1 MCKRRIVVI
10 GEEFSVHSMLSSNEN
25 MRKRAEV

>member
-10 GEEFSVHSMLSSNEN
+10 GEEFSVRSMLSSNEN